1 MYVETCVSAE
11 ADFAFVSRVFHFRKF
26 AVAADLFIFPANS
39 LSSRAYII
47 ILELLCYWCVSKV
60 FCEARI
66 FFFFFK
72 GIYSENRKKSDER
85 TKFSI
90 NLGKHLAL

>member
-66 FFFFFK
+66 FFFSSKEFIRRTEK
-72 GIYSENRKKSDER
+72 KVMSERNSRL
-85 TKFSI
+85 I
-90 NLGKHLAL
+90 